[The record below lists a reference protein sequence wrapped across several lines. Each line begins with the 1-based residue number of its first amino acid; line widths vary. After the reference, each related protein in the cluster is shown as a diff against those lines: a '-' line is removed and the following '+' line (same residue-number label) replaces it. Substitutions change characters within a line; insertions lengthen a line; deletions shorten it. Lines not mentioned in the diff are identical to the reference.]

1 MSNIFEFKQKDK
13 SKKEDDS
20 SYELSLAKQM
30 IQSDKQLSGNIEK
43 LGIDKT
49 QAAKWIVWL
58 SDMIREIDEVVLK
71 YTDKAEDDKKFSV
84 LAVKALTASLT
95 SQIAFIGS
103 LQDIELEQF
112 EAMKQDVIA
121 DVFLTTYAGMD
132 VQDYLDKLDIQTVL
146 ETDKEGENQNV

>member
-30 IQSDKQLSGNIEK
+30 IQTDKELSSNIDK

-58 SDMIREIDEVVLK
+58 SDMIREIDEIVLK
-71 YTDKAEDDKKFSV
+71 YSDKAEDDKKFSV

-95 SQIAFIGS
+95 SQISFIGS

-112 EAMKQDVIA
+112 EAMKHDVIA
-121 DVFLTTYAGMD
+121 EIFLTTYAGMD
-132 VQDYLDKLDIQTVL
+132 IQDYLNKIDIETVL
-146 ETDKEGENQNV
+146 EDKKGDENV

>member
-30 IQSDKQLSGNIEK
+30 IQSDKELSKNIDR

-84 LAVKALTASLT
+84 LAVKALTASLV
-95 SQIAFIGS
+95 SQISFIGS

-112 EAMKQDVIA
+112 ETMKQDIIA
-121 DVFLTTYAGMD
+121 EIFLTTYAGMD
-132 VQDYLDKLDIQTVL
+132 IQDYLNRIETETVL
-146 ETDKEGENQNV
+146 DKQEGEENV

>member
-30 IQSDKQLSGNIEK
+30 IQSDKELSGNIDK

-58 SDMIREIDEVVLK
+58 SDMIREIDGIVLK

-84 LAVKALTASLT
+84 LAVKALTASLV
-95 SQIAFIGS
+95 SQISFIGS

-112 EAMKQDVIA
+112 ETMKQDIIA
-121 DVFLTTYAGMD
+121 DIFLTTYAGMD
-132 VQDYLDKLDIQTVL
+132 IQDYLDKIDIENVSG
-146 ETDKEGENQNV
+146 DKKGENND

>member
-13 SKKEDDS
+13 SKKEDES
-20 SYELSLAKQM
+20 SYDLSLAKQI
-30 IQSDKQLSGNIEK
+30 IQSDKELSQNIDR

-58 SDMIREIDEVVLK
+58 SDMMQEIDEIVLK

-84 LAVKALTASLT
+84 LAVKALTGSLV
-95 SQIAFIGS
+95 SQISFIGS

-112 EAMKQDVIA
+112 ETMKQDIIA
-121 DVFLTTYAGMD
+121 EIFLTTYAGMD
-132 VQDYLDKLDIQTVL
+132 VQDYLNKIEIENVSSDK
-146 ETDKEGENQNV
+146 KGENDV

>member
-30 IQSDKQLSGNIEK
+30 IQTDKELSSNIDK

-58 SDMIREIDEVVLK
+58 SDMIREIDEIVLK
-71 YTDKAEDDKKFSV
+71 YSDKAEDDKKFSV

-95 SQIAFIGS
+95 SQISFIGS

-121 DVFLTTYAGMD
+121 EIFLTTYAGMD
-132 VQDYLDKLDIQTVL
+132 IQDYLNKIDIETVL
-146 ETDKEGENQNV
+146 EDKKGDENV

>member
-30 IQSDKQLSGNIEK
+30 IQSDKELSGNIDK

-58 SDMIREIDEVVLK
+58 SDMIREIDGIVLK

-84 LAVKALTASLT
+84 LAVKALTASLV
-95 SQIAFIGS
+95 SQISFIGS

-112 EAMKQDVIA
+112 ETMKQDIIA
-121 DVFLTTYAGMD
+121 DIFLTTYAGMD
-132 VQDYLDKLDIQTVL
+132 IQDYLDKIDIENVAD
-146 ETDKEGENQNV
+146 DKKGENND

>member
-30 IQSDKQLSGNIEK
+30 IQTDKELSGNIEK

-58 SDMIREIDEVVLK
+58 SDMIREIDEIVLK

-84 LAVKALTASLT
+84 LVVKALTASLV
-95 SQIAFIGS
+95 SQVSFIGS
-103 LQDIELEQF
+103 LQDIELNQF
-112 EAMKQDVIA
+112 EAMKQDILA
-121 DVFLTTYAGMD
+121 EVFLTTYAGMD
-132 VQDYLDKLDIQTVL
+132 VQDYLNKIEIETVL
-146 ETDKEGENQNV
+146 NDEKGEEDV

>member
-30 IQSDKQLSGNIEK
+30 IQTDKELSGNIEK

-58 SDMIREIDEVVLK
+58 SDMIREIDEIVLK

-84 LAVKALTASLT
+84 LAVKALTASLV
-95 SQIAFIGS
+95 SQVSFIGS
-103 LQDIELEQF
+103 LQDIELNQF
-112 EAMKQDVIA
+112 EAMKQDILA
-121 DVFLTTYAGMD
+121 EVFLTTYAGMD
-132 VQDYLDKLDIQTVL
+132 VQDYLNKIEIETVL
-146 ETDKEGENQNV
+146 NDEKGEEDV

>member
-30 IQSDKQLSGNIEK
+30 IQSDKELSGNIDK

-58 SDMIREIDEVVLK
+58 SDMIREIDGIVLK

-84 LAVKALTASLT
+84 LAVKALTASLV
-95 SQIAFIGS
+95 SQISFIGS

-112 EAMKQDVIA
+112 ETMKQDIIA
-121 DVFLTTYAGMD
+121 DIFLTTYAGMD
-132 VQDYLDKLDIQTVL
+132 IQDYLDKIDIENVSD
-146 ETDKEGENQNV
+146 DKKGENND

>member
-1 MSNIFEFKQKDK
+1 MSNIFEFKQKNK

-20 SYELSLAKQM
+20 SYDLSLAKQM
-30 IQSDKQLSGNIEK
+30 IQSDKQLSQNIDR

-58 SDMIREIDEVVLK
+58 SDMMREIDEIVLK

-84 LAVKALTASLT
+84 LAVKALTGSLV
-95 SQIAFIGS
+95 SQISFIGS

-112 EAMKQDVIA
+112 ETMKQDIIA
-121 DVFLTTYAGMD
+121 EIFLTTYAGMD
-132 VQDYLDKLDIQTVL
+132 IQDYLNKIDIENVSS
-146 ETDKEGENQNV
+146 DKEGETDV